1 MELTEFIEK
10 YRVSNFETYLKDDA
24 SIEYWQ
30 NLIIEF
36 TKDKNELNNTDIFF
50 YRELKRPNETVFG
63 ISFGNFCRE
72 QIELIEIKN
81 KFNLIAPI
89 VTEYNNEH
97 LNIFSPLGFELF
109 DKMFKEF
116 TESKEFRIQLTSLR
130 SEDLNFMFAVLKKNN
145 FIHKTTGNKDFL
157 VWLNEHYKTDFQK
170 IGTYFLNGDFTNNN
184 SRFRIYNE
192 IKSNM

>member
-89 VTEYNNEH
+89 VTEYNIEH
-97 LNIFSPLGFELF
+97 LQYFNPKGFELW
-109 DKMFKEF
+109 DKLYGEFIFKKDQKRSNDLDFIFEVLLYNNYIKKGTNKTKFVNWINEQYNTEF
-116 TESKEFRIQLTSLR
+116 EKISYYYLNGTEKPNIIRMKKYNDCLESK
-130 SEDLNFMFAVLKKNN
+130 
-145 FIHKTTGNKDFL
+145 
-157 VWLNEHYKTDFQK
+157 
-170 IGTYFLNGDFTNNN
+170 
-184 SRFRIYNE
+184 
-192 IKSNM
+192 

>member
-1 MELTEFIEK
+1 MELLEFIEK

-24 SIEYWQ
+24 TIQYWQ

-81 KFNLIAPI
+81 KFNLTTPEP
-89 VTEYNNEH
+89 TEYNKDH
-97 LNIFSPLGFELF
+97 LLYFKPKGFELF
-109 DKMFKEF
+109 DALYKR
-116 TESKEFRIQLTSLR
+116 FRINTHNSQ
-130 SEDLNFMFAVLKKNN
+130 DLNFIYAQMGYDGFIIKEIPIVIFQEWLDSNYTLEEPYKIRPFLLSGKRFEKRFDIYEPIKNC
-145 FIHKTTGNKDFL
+145 
-157 VWLNEHYKTDFQK
+157 
-170 IGTYFLNGDFTNNN
+170 
-184 SRFRIYNE
+184 
-192 IKSNM
+192 M

>member
-1 MELTEFIEK
+1 MELLEFIEK

-24 SIEYWQ
+24 SIQYWQ

-81 KFNLIAPI
+81 KFNLTTQEP
-89 VTEYNNEH
+89 TEYNKDH
-97 LNIFSPLGFELF
+97 LQYFNPKGFELW
-109 DKMFKEF
+109 DKLYEEFIFKKGQKRSADLDFIFQVLLDNNYIKKGTNRNKF
-116 TESKEFRIQLTSLR
+116 T
-130 SEDLNFMFAVLKKNN
+130 
-145 FIHKTTGNKDFL
+145 
-157 VWLNEHYKTDFQK
+157 VWLNELNNTEFEK
-170 IGTYFLNGDFTNNN
+170 ISFYYLNGTEKPNII
-184 SRFRIYNE
+184 RMKKYNE
-192 IKSNM
+192 IKNCM

>member
-89 VTEYNNEH
+89 VPCHRVIKTGGA
-97 LNIFSPLGFELF
+97 LGNYGYGL
-109 DKMFKEF
+109 
-116 TESKEFRIQLTSLR
+116 
-130 SEDLNFMFAVLKKNN
+130 
-145 FIHKTTGNKDFL
+145 
-157 VWLNEHYKTDFQK
+157 
-170 IGTYFLNGDFTNNN
+170 
-184 SRFRIYNE
+184 E
-192 IKSNM
+192 IKNWLLRHEGALK